1 MKSAVVL
8 TTLLAFAAAN
18 PVAIAN
24 VDNTNAIAKRN
35 VELEARQLGGIDLST
50 LPGLS
55 ILQGLGLPGLSNL
68 PINSGN
74 IVSVLTGLLASVLS
88 VVGNIRQGVPGIGAI
103 PGLPTIPT
111 LPGVSTPAIPTG
123 AISAEQ
129 LTALIGALQ
138 AQVANATAIGSSLP
152 AGLSLA
158 QLQQIQT
165 IIATIQAQI
174 APLISGTGL
183 PSLPGELGVPTGG
196 LPDLGGLTSG
206 VGGLSGV
213 LSLITGLLGPLLGGL
228 LGGLGGGLL
237 GGRA

>member
-8 TTLLAFAAAN
+8 TTLLAFAVAN

-35 VELEARQLGGIDLST
+35 VELEARQLGGIDLSS

-68 PINSGN
+68 PINPSNVVG
-74 IVSVLTGLLASVLS
+74 ILTGLLASVLS

-174 APLISGTGL
+174 APLVSGTGL
-183 PSLPGELGVPTGG
+183 PSLPGVPTGG

-206 VGGLSGV
+206 LGALSGV
-213 LSLITGLLGPLLGGL
+213 LSLVTGLLGPLLGGL

>member
-8 TTLLAFAAAN
+8 TTLLAFAVAN

-24 VDNTNAIAKRN
+24 VDNTNAITKRN
-35 VELEARQLGGIDLST
+35 VELEARQLGGIDLSS

-68 PINSGN
+68 PINPSNVVG
-74 IVSVLTGLLASVLS
+74 ILTGLLASVLS

-174 APLISGTGL
+174 APLVSGTGL
-183 PSLPGELGVPTGG
+183 PSLPGVPTGG

-206 VGGLSGV
+206 LGALSGV
-213 LSLITGLLGPLLGGL
+213 LGLVTGLLGPLLGGL

>member
-8 TTLLAFAAAN
+8 TTLLAFAVAN

-35 VELEARQLGGIDLST
+35 VELEARQLGGIDLAS

-74 IVSVLTGLLASVLS
+74 VVSVLTNLLASVLS

-103 PGLPTIPT
+103 PGLPAIPT
-111 LPGVSTPAIPTG
+111 IPGVSVPAVGAG

-138 AQVANATAIGSSLP
+138 AQVANATSIGTNLP

-183 PSLPGELGVPTGG
+183 PSLPGVPTGG

-206 VGGLSGV
+206 LGALSGV
-213 LSLITGLLGPLLGGL
+213 LSLVTSLLGPLLGGL

-237 GGRA
+237 GGGRA

>member
-35 VELEARQLGGIDLST
+35 VELEARQLGGIDLSS

-158 QLQQIQT
+158 QLQQIQA

-174 APLISGTGL
+174 APLVSGTGL
-183 PSLPGELGVPTGG
+183 PSLPGVPAGG

-206 VGGLSGV
+206 LGGLGGV

>member
-8 TTLLAFAAAN
+8 TTLLAFAVAN

-35 VELEARQLGGIDLST
+35 VELEARQLGGIDLSS

-74 IVSVLTGLLASVLS
+74 VVSVLTNLLASVLS
-88 VVGNIRQGVPGIGAI
+88 VVGNILPKGQGVPGIGAI
-103 PGLPTIPT
+103 PNL
-111 LPGVSTPAIPTG
+111 PAIPTIPGVSVPAVG
-123 AISAEQ
+123 AGTISAEQ

-138 AQVANATAIGSSLP
+138 AQVANATSIGTNLP

-183 PSLPGELGVPTGG
+183 PSLPGVPTGG

-206 VGGLSGV
+206 LGALSGV
-213 LSLITGLLGPLLGGL
+213 LSLVTGLLGPLLGGL

>member
-174 APLISGTGL
+174 APLISGNGL
-183 PSLPGELGVPTGG
+183 PSLPGVPTGG

-206 VGGLSGV
+206 VGGLSSI

>member
-8 TTLLAFAAAN
+8 TTLLAFAVAN

-35 VELEARQLGGIDLST
+35 VELEARQLGGIDLSS

-68 PINSGN
+68 PINPSN
-74 IVSVLTGLLASVLS
+74 V
-88 VVGNIRQGVPGIGAI
+88 GVPGIGAI

-174 APLISGTGL
+174 APLVSGTGL
-183 PSLPGELGVPTGG
+183 PSLPGEYCLYQ
-196 LPDLGGLTSG
+196 
-206 VGGLSGV
+206 
-213 LSLITGLLGPLLGGL
+213 LSLNIS
-228 LGGLGGGLL
+228 
-237 GGRA
+237 